1 MTEFKRHT
9 DGRRMSDD
17 SFLLV
22 MSLQI
27 EELESELEEQSM
39 LQTSVS
45 SVASKYH
52 KWFASV

>member
-1 MTEFKRHT
+1 
-9 DGRRMSDD
+9 MSDD
-17 SFLLV
+17 FFLLV